1 MTIDNED
8 YKTTFVLQK
17 AKRSDSGTY
26 TITAKNDSGTDKAD
40 VEIVVLSEW
49 IVIMCFS
56 EVSIISINLTFWH
69 LAAPS
74 KPKGPLKV
82 SEVTADG
89 CELKWQ
95 APEDNGGLP
104 VDHYVVERMDTE
116 MGRWVPVCTSKLP
129 EAEVT
134 GLHEGKEYLFRVVA
148 VNAEGN
154 SEPLETDFG
163 IIAKNPYSKS
173 VNF

>member
-1 MTIDNED
+1 MPL
-8 YKTTFVLQK
+8 K
-17 AKRSDSGTY
+17 
-26 TITAKNDSGTDKAD
+26 
-40 VEIVVLSEW
+40 
-49 IVIMCFS
+49 
-56 EVSIISINLTFWH
+56 SIIIFSFKII

-95 APEDNGGLP
+95 KPDDNGGIP
-104 VDHYVVERMDTE
+104 IDHYIVERMDTE
-116 MGRWVPVCTSKLP
+116 MGRWVPVTISKLP

-134 GLHEGKEYLFRVVA
+134 GLHEGKEYLFRVKA
-148 VNAEGN
+148 VNAEGE

-163 IIAKNPYSKS
+163 IVAKNPYSECLAFDIFCLI
-173 VNF
+173 VL